1 MSFRIKRDVTTTN
14 GPASSQLEIGEF
26 AVNAITGVLYFKLVD
41 GSIVKY
47 TPAPVETALVP
58 SISFGSVAE
67 FCCNGD
73 TLTATVTNLMENDS
87 YTYELTNLNNNNV
100 IFMSSETGD
109 LLPLG
114 STTRS
119 ASILFS
125 ISGSQS
131 ITLMKF
137 SVKKNNVTI
146 VENIVSICCQNCSSS
161 QGSMFM

>member
-1 MSFRIKRDVTTTN
+1 MSFKIKRDITTTN
-14 GPASSQLEIGEF
+14 GPAPSQLEVGEF
-26 AVNAITGVLYFKLVD
+26 AVNGITGVLYFKLVD
-41 GSIVKY
+41 GTIVKY
-47 TPAPVETALVP
+47 SPVPVSATLVP
-58 SISFGSVAE
+58 SIAFGSVTE

-73 TLTATVTNLMENDS
+73 TLTANVTNLSEDDT

-100 IFMSSETGD
+100 VFMSSETGS

-114 STTRS
+114 SSSRS

-131 ITLMKF
+131 VTLMKF

-161 QGSMFM
+161 QGSMLM